1 LIERF
6 PYQDEDVESVL
17 ARLIAEQKFLAIL
30 AQWSLPRVSRWVPS
44 IAKWVVGNRLKRL
57 VRGVNSIDRFQGLVR
72 EFVERL
78 VSSSMVSFEVRGI
91 EHLDKTQGYLFIS
104 NHRDIAGDSMLL
116 NLALHRHGLR
126 TVRIAVGDNLVEEAY
141 ATDLMRLNKSFFI
154 NRTGTNP
161 REVYKD
167 LVAASKYIGD
177 SIDQGYSVWIAQSE
191 GRAKDGRDLT
201 DVSVLK
207 MLHLSD
213 RKASVGEHFG
223 RLNVVATTLSYE
235 FDPLDRAKAR
245 EVRLRRETGGYKKS
259 SGEDLKNLALG
270 LTGFKGRVVLT
281 LGPPMTTIPESLE
294 ALATQLDEAIS
305 RGQSIF
311 PINDWAMR
319 MVESSDL
326 HAALASAD
334 EAKGADRVLNC
345 PPEDREDVLK
355 MYAAPLMLKKAEG
368 SFR

>member
-6 PYQDEDVESVL
+6 PYQDEDVEGVL
-17 ARLIAEQKFLAIL
+17 ARLITDQNFLSVL
-30 AQWSLPRVSRWVPS
+30 AQWSLPRVSRWAPP
-44 IAKWVVGNRLKRL
+44 IAKWLLLRRLKRL
-57 VRGVNSIDRFQGLVR
+57 VRGIDSIDRFQALVR

-91 EHLDKTQGYLFIS
+91 EHLDKAQGYLFIS

-126 TVRIAVGDNLVEEAY
+126 TVRIAVGDNLVEQAY

-161 REVYKD
+161 RDVYKD

-177 SIDQGYSVWIAQSE
+177 SIDQGDSVWIAQSE

-213 RKASVGEHFG
+213 RKASVREHFG
-223 RLNVVATTLSYE
+223 RLNIVATTLSYE
-235 FDPLDRAKAR
+235 FDPLDQAKAR
-245 EVRLRRETGGYKKS
+245 EVRLRRETGGYQKS
-259 SGEDLKNLALG
+259 SGEDLRNLALG

-294 ALATQLDEAIS
+294 ALAAQLDEAILQ
-305 RGQSIF
+305 GQCIF
-311 PINDWAMR
+311 PINDWAVR
-319 MVESSDL
+319 MLESTDL

-334 EAKGADRVLNC
+334 EAKGSDRVLNC
-345 PPEDREDVLK
+345 PPEDREDMLK
-355 MYAAPLMLKKAEG
+355 MYAAPLMLKNLEG
-368 SFR
+368 